1 MKLVAAFGLC
11 LAFALG
17 MPVLAQDKP
26 ADNMDVLL
34 QKIKADKK
42 LVVADNMGLTE
53 TEAKAFWPVY
63 DAYQSDLMKLNAR
76 IGKAITSYADAY
88 NAGAIPDAKATELL
102 NESLAIEDAEL
113 KLKRD
118 YLPKLGAVLP
128 GAKVARYYQIES
140 KIRAAIKFEM
150 AAGIPLVN

>member
-1 MKLVAAFGLC
+1 MKLAAALGLC
-11 LAFALG
+11 LAVALAT
-17 MPVLAQDKP
+17 PVLAQDKP